1 VSQVD
6 AGPDNLCRYCSAMM
20 RQTTLLSVFGAV
32 AATTVT
38 PVEKVI
44 SLLEDLVTESEQEG
58 AAEAKTYDT
67 FACFCK
73 DNTDTKSTSIL
84 DGQDNI
90 EGLSATI
97 QEKTATKEEKITEIG
112 ERKQRQEELSKTLE
126 ETKVRLAQ
134 ERSEYEARNADL
146 EKAISS
152 LENAIAALD
161 NAKPAA
167 FLQVDL
173 KKSLKHVFDMAEVMN
188 LVKTPKQQKVVAFIQ
203 GKSSVDP
210 NDPEYK
216 YHSQGI
222 LDVLNEVLGDFNAE
236 KRDVD
241 AEWEKTRTS
250 EEDLIAD
257 TESQMEENELAITGL
272 EGDVETLGTEIAQAR
287 EDLVD
292 AESLLKD
299 DQQYLKD
306 LTERCE
312 QRAHAYDQRSTM
324 RGSELTALNKALE
337 ILTDKVLNKDE
348 AANERALL
356 QTPKDAPKE
365 ASKKPV
371 SFLQQ
376 AQTARSK
383 MTNLLQKSRESTDGE
398 DRKTKALSML
408 ALAGTKLKSTLL
420 MSIAMKA
427 KADPFLKVKEMIQKL
442 IERLI
447 SEATAEATKKGFC
460 DLELSKAEKNR
471 NHRFADTKRLSAEL
485 ASLNAKK
492 DALNEELEELA
503 SSLKELNAA
512 LEEATKLRA
521 ESKAENM
528 QTLKDGKAGLE
539 AVSEALLILKV
550 FYKQSAK
557 GKVLLQASPIEEDD
571 TGAESGAYKGN
582 QDSAKAIL
590 GLLEVIVSDF
600 QRTVSNTQ
608 AQEDAEQAEFIK
620 FDRTSKAD
628 IGGKETKTELDEQDL
643 ATTETTITEKM
654 KDLQANQDLVD
665 KALEELEEL
674 KPMCIDTGMSYEER
688 VEKREEEIEALKG
701 ALCQLDPEGAEP
713 SCQ

>member
-1 VSQVD
+1 
-6 AGPDNLCRYCSAMM
+6 M
-20 RQTTLLSVFGAV
+20 RQTTLLSVIGAV

-44 SLLEDLVTESEQEG
+44 SLLEDLVSESEQEG

-97 QEKTATKEEKITEIG
+97 QEKTASKEEKIAEIG

-337 ILTDKVLNKDE
+337 ILQDKVLNKDE

-408 ALAGTKLKSTLL
+408 ATAGTKLQSTLL

-608 AQEDAEQAEFIK
+608 AQEDSEQAEFIK

-701 ALCQLDPEGAEP
+701 ALCQLDPENVEP
-713 SCQ
+713 SCQQ